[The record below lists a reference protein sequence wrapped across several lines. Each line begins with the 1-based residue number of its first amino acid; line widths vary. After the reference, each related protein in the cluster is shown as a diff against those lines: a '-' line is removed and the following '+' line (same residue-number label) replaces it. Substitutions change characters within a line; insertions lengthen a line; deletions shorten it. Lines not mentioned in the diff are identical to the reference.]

1 MPFALGMAAAESQIK
16 SPEQPGGEQ
25 KMSWEQSTGLGWESP
40 LTLSSSHYMQLITHP
55 QLFWVWGVFLSKS
68 CSAIPR
74 YQLLN
79 RWAL

>member
-1 MPFALGMAAAESQIK
+1 MPFALGMEAAESQIK

-25 KMSWEQSTGLGWESP
+25 KVSWEHTPGLGEP
-40 LTLSSSHYMQLITHP
+40 PTQSSSHYVQLITHP
-55 QLFWVWGVFLSKS
+55 QLFWVWGVFFSKS